1 MVAAT
6 VSRPPP
12 AFSRDRRS
20 GVKLFIVPLLPF
32 VWLFWPVEYATTL
45 KSLPGGLVEQMNQRR
60 FWFQPD
66 LVARLELMTLAE
78 DGDDLFAA
86 QLGEY
91 LRFRSRRFDHHDFR
105 LRTIIGNREMLRPHA
120 IDRGPAVGIGG
131 CRRQRQLDAVRPF
144 EAGAAVGLDL
154 AFEEIHR
161 RRADEARDK
170 LVVRPV
176 VKFERRAGLFAD
188 DVIHH

>member
-20 GVKLFIVPLLPF
+20 DVKLFIFPFLPC

-45 KSLPGGLVEQMNQRR
+45 KSLAGGLVEQMNQRR

-66 LVARLELMTLAE
+66 PVARLELMTLAE

-86 QLGEY
+86 ELGEH

-105 LRTIIGNREMLRPHA
+105 LRAIIGNREMLRPHA
-120 IDRGPAVGIGG
+120 IDRGPAVRIGRR
-131 CRRQRQLDAVRPF
+131 RRQRQLHAVRPF
-144 EAGAAVGLDL
+144 ETGAAVGLDL
-154 AFEEIHR
+154 AFEEVHR
-161 RRADEARDK
+161 RSADKAC
-170 LVVRPV
+170 
-176 VKFERRAGLFAD
+176 
-188 DVIHH
+188 